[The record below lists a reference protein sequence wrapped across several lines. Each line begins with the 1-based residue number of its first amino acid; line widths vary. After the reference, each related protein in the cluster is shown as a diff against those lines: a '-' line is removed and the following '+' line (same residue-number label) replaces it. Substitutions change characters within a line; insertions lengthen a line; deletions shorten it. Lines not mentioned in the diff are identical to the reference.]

1 MKSILILFF
10 LGVSMS
16 VFAQSDFDKRLLA
29 KYSEEQLTDMAENHS
44 AVLTYWTYY
53 LDNSYEIVDIEAGK
67 NIDMYPEI
75 KFKSADK
82 FNVLEHDA
90 KRQKVGKTHFRIKNT
105 NQLLVLDSGD
115 DFVKKYNA
123 YRAKN

>member
-10 LGVSMS
+10 LGVSLS
-16 VFAQSDFDKRLLA
+16 VFSQGDFDKRLLV
-29 KYSEEQLTDMAENHS
+29 KFSEEQLTDMAANHRS
-44 AVLTYWTYY
+44 VLTYWTYY
-53 LDNSYEIVDIEAGK
+53 LDNSYEIVDIQPGK
-67 NIDMYPEI
+67 NIDTYPEI

-82 FNVLEHDA
+82 FNILEINAD
-90 KRQKVGKTHFRIKNT
+90 RQQAGKTHFRIKNT